1 MNIDT
6 SISKQFIRSGTSI
19 GANIEE
25 GIGGSSKRDFI
36 NKFTIAYKEAR
47 ESNYWTRLLRKTNY
61 MDKSTFDLLNGQST
75 ELLKMLYVIIKNTRR
90 NLENE

>member
-1 MNIDT
+1 MKKSDNNPLLEKSFEYAVQVVTYSKIIRKMDIYT
-6 SISKQFIRSGTSI
+6 SISNQFIRSGTSI

-47 ESNYWTRLLRKTNY
+47 ESN
-61 MDKSTFDLLNGQST
+61 
-75 ELLKMLYVIIKNTRR
+75 
-90 NLENE
+90 